1 MPIDE
6 ATAYALAAWERL
18 DQQVSDDALRAVC
31 GGFALVAVA
40 DGDLDERETE
50 RFMRL
55 VRQQFDAF
63 PGLDLDRVE
72 SHFRDLTQ
80 ALLTDPEAGHA
91 RALEEVA
98 CVAGKPRESELVRT
112 AARVAMIADERL
124 DPGEARVLDEIKKI
138 LG

>member
-18 DQQVSDDALRAVC
+18 DHDISDDALRAVC

-40 DGDLDERETE
+40 DGDLDPRETD
-50 RFMRL
+50 RFLRL

-63 PGLDLDRVE
+63 PGLDLEKVE
-72 SHFRDLTQ
+72 RHFRELSQ
-80 ALLTDPEAGHA
+80 ALLTDPEAGRR
-91 RALEEVA
+91 RALDEVA
-98 CVAGKPRESELVRT
+98 CVKGKARECEMVRT

-124 DPGEARVLDEIKKI
+124 DPSEARVLEEINKI